1 VKKLFFNKGLIRIG
15 SFGKGLEFE
24 FCNFGK
30 GLLPFWASRGCSGT
44 ACCNSEPS
52 KQTYSDR
59 DAFTG
64 SDREMSKNLTELQR
78 FCGKKMPLSNYMFFQ
93 KKRVLPILFCH
104 KSEPSKQYMSFRIIW
119 KNCHNS
125 DPSY

>member
-1 VKKLFFNKGLIRIG
+1 MEKLFFNKGLIRDLFFWGKAWSLNLAILEMACFPSG
-15 SFGKGLEFE
+15 LPGAALAQLAAIVNPANNKGLVLLGKAWSLNLG
-24 FCNFGK
+24 NFGK

-78 FCGKKMPLSNYMFFQ
+78 F
-93 KKRVLPILFCH
+93 
-104 KSEPSKQYMSFRIIW
+104 
-119 KNCHNS
+119 
-125 DPSY
+125 